1 MQAHRSLAPS
11 VAAPKPGAAAPRR
24 IEAIDPRADGRR
36 RVVLLGRD
44 RVEIARCVGGVY
56 MHITLAPD
64 AYRGVVLRLSSAR
77 DNAFH
82 YEVCLAHRDPDLSVT
97 LLEAD
102 DDSVVHAEW
111 RLWARFLRL
120 PTLVERVDGRPEP
133 ELPRL
138 GEVVIASPSPR
149 RRGRSITSRRA
160 HFLVRRKT
168 GRPELA
174 TAPAE
179 EPREIFSGSKQD
191 R

>member
-1 MQAHRSLAPS
+1 MPAHRSLAPS
-11 VAAPKPGAAAPRR
+11 IAAPKPGAAAPRR
-24 IEAIDPRADGRR
+24 IEAIDPRADGQR

-64 AYRGVVLRLSSAR
+64 AYRGVVLRLSGAR
-77 DNAFH
+77 DNSFH

-102 DDSVVHAEW
+102 DDNVVHAEW

-120 PTLVERVDGRPEP
+120 PTLVERVDGHPEP

-138 GEVVIASPSPR
+138 GEVVIASPGPR
-149 RRGRSITSRRA
+149 RRGRTITSRRSR
-160 HFLVRRKT
+160 FLVRRKI

-174 TAPAE
+174 VGPVEPA
-179 EPREIFSGSKQD
+179 RELFSGSKQS